1 MPLVGDAGSPCV
13 TIATSVDGGG
23 HLERSSAATAPHE
36 VTARDLVIGYID
48 ALNAV
53 GVAMRAAIPPLE
65 RLGDMLSLVRS
76 RRIISRSGEIDA
88 YSYKVHGAGCLFI
101 KDNGTWIDMDFASD
115 GTEIF
120 DFWRLR
126 CYGRSL
132 PEPHDP
138 TEQDLRSAVES
149 LKPLLIEVRPGW
161 FSVAEARASA

>member
-1 MPLVGDAGSPCV
+1 M
-13 TIATSVDGGG
+13 
-23 HLERSSAATAPHE
+23 EQSSTAQEPH
-36 VTARDLVIGYID
+36 VATARDLVIGYID

-53 GVAMRAAIPPLE
+53 GVAVRAALTPLE

-76 RRIISRSGEIDA
+76 HRIISRSGEIGA
-88 YSYKVHGAGCLFI
+88 YSYQVHGAGCLFI
-101 KDNGTWIDMDFASD
+101 SGNGTEIDVDFAAD
-115 GTEIF
+115 GREIF

-149 LKPLLIEVRPGW
+149 LKPMLVEVRPGW
-161 FSVAEARASA
+161 FSVAEASA